1 MASKCLSMAPQQLVL
16 YESSPA
22 ITIHQRK
29 THLWTRRIPIL
40 FGLAALFYVA
50 LVIFSNRWNAVSANI
65 GQIEGYF
72 SSSTNCHLRENF
84 GPFFY
89 LTLLEEKRLH
99 LGPILTIF
107 RLTTCNVSP
116 FHSQTQS
123 ALPEASNLGQNEP
136 HIMDIWRYGYM
147 DSQI

>member
-1 MASKCLSMAPQQLVL
+1 MTSKCLSMAPQQLML

-22 ITIHQRK
+22 ITIHLRK

-40 FGLAALFYVA
+40 FGLAALFYVTF
-50 LVIFSNRWNAVSANI
+50 VIFSNCWNAVSANI

-72 SSSTNCHLRENF
+72 SSSTKCHLRENF

-99 LGPILTIF
+99 SGLILTIS
-107 RLTTCNVSP
+107 RLTTRNVPP
-116 FHSQTQS
+116 FHSQTQR
-123 ALPEASNLGQNEP
+123 ALPEASSLGQDEP
-136 HIMDIWRYGYM
+136 HIWYMDIWIYG
-147 DSQI
+147 